1 MLKNNRFQLPP
12 STNAL
17 FHDLGVDAEVVLKR
31 AKLPADLF
39 VREDAMLN
47 RDEVVRIWQAFV
59 DECQIENLAVV
70 LGKAMVDSPFHPL
83 LFAARCSPNL
93 EVAMKRLADYKR
105 IMGPCTFTI
114 AYAGSDLILESRID
128 SGEEAIPT
136 DLIAMDFVFMVHLA
150 RLSSRT
156 ELRPKRV
163 ELDIIPAHVKELESF
178 LGVPV
183 YQGDCCRLVFTQA
196 DYKQPFLD
204 ADERLW
210 RMFEA
215 DFKGRLAAATGAE
228 SLQERVEA
236 VLLELLPA
244 GLANVD
250 EAASRLAMSRRT
262 LQRKLKE
269 DGKTFN
275 QMLSNTRAKLTKNY
289 LKQGTFSKTEIAFL
303 LGFSDPNSF
312 FRAYKSWGMDDGL
325 MMA

>member
-1 MLKNNRFQLPP
+1 MAKVNRFLLPP
-12 STNAL
+12 NTNAL
-17 FHDLGVDAEVVLKR
+17 FHDLGVDAEVVLRK
-31 AKLPADLF
+31 AQLPADIL
-39 VREDAMLN
+39 VRDDAYLT
-47 RDEVVRIWQAFV
+47 RDEVVRVYQAFIE
-59 DECQIENLAVV
+59 ECEVENLAVE

-83 LFAARCSPNL
+83 LFASRCSPNL
-93 EVAMKRLADYKR
+93 EVATKRMADYKR
-105 IMGPCTFTI
+105 IMGPCSFKV
-114 AYAGSDLILESRID
+114 AYDGDDLQLVSRID
-128 SGEEAIPT
+128 EGEEQIPT
-136 DLIAMDFVFMVHLA
+136 DLIAMDFVFLTHMA
-150 RLSSRT
+150 RGSSRQDI
-156 ELRPKRV
+156 RPKHV
-163 ELDIIPAHVKELESF
+163 QLDVIPAHVKELEAF

-183 YQGDCCRLVFTQA
+183 YKGDCCRITFAKQ
-196 DYKQPFLD
+196 DYRLPFLE

-215 DFKGRLAAATGAE
+215 DFKGRLAAASGAE
-228 SLQERVEA
+228 SLAERVEA

-262 LQRKLKE
+262 LQRKLKD

-275 QMLSNTRAKLTKNY
+275 QLLSATRAKLTKNY

>member
-1 MLKNNRFQLPP
+1 MAKINRFQLPP

-17 FHDLGVDAEVVLKR
+17 FKDLNVDPEVVLRK
-31 AKLPADLF
+31 AQLPTDFF
-39 VREDAMLN
+39 VREDALLT
-47 RDEVVRIWQAFV
+47 RDEVVRVWQAFV
-59 DECQIENLAVV
+59 EECEIENLAVV

-105 IMGPCTFTI
+105 IMGPCIFSI
-114 AYAGSDLILESRID
+114 AYDGDDMQLVSKIDDGS
-128 SGEEAIPT
+128 EAIPS
-136 DLIAMDFVFMVHLA
+136 DLIAMDFVFLVHLA
-150 RLSSRT
+150 RSSSRT

-163 ELDIIPAHVKELESF
+163 ELDIVPAHVKELEAF

-183 YQGDCCRLVFTQA
+183 YKSDCCRIVFA
-196 DYKQPFLD
+196 KKEYKQPFLE

-215 DFKGRLAAATGAE
+215 DFKGRLADASGMET
-228 SLQERVEA
+228 LDERVEA

-269 DGKTFN
+269 EGKTFN
-275 QMLSNTRAKLTKNY
+275 QLLSNTRAKLTKNY

>member
-1 MLKNNRFQLPP
+1 
-12 STNAL
+12 
-17 FHDLGVDAEVVLKR
+17 
-31 AKLPADLF
+31 
-39 VREDAMLN
+39 
-47 RDEVVRIWQAFV
+47 
-59 DECQIENLAVV
+59 
-70 LGKAMVDSPFHPL
+70 
-83 LFAARCSPNL
+83 
-93 EVAMKRLADYKR
+93 MKRLADYKR
-105 IMGPCTFTI
+105 IMGPCTFSI
-114 AYAGSDLILESRID
+114 AYDGDDIQLVSKIDDGSET
-128 SGEEAIPT
+128 IPS
-136 DLIAMDFVFMVHLA
+136 DLIAMDFVFLVHLA
-150 RLSSRT
+150 RSSSRT

-163 ELDIIPAHVKELESF
+163 ELDIIPEHVKELEAF

-183 YQGDCCRLVFTQA
+183 YKADCCRIVFA
-196 DYKQPFLD
+196 KKEYKQPFLE

-215 DFKGRLAAATGAE
+215 DFKGRLAEASGMET
-228 SLQERVEA
+228 LDERVEA

-250 EAASRLAMSRRT
+250 AAASRLAMSRRT

-275 QMLSNTRAKLTKNY
+275 QLLSATRAKLTKNY

-312 FRAYKSWGMDDGL
+312 FRAYKTWGMDDGL

>member
-1 MLKNNRFQLPP
+1 MAKINRFQLPP

-17 FHDLGVDAEVVLKR
+17 FKDLNVDPEVVLKK
-31 AKLPADLF
+31 AQLPTDFF
-39 VREDAMLN
+39 VREDALLT

-59 DECQIENLAVV
+59 EECDIENLAVV

-105 IMGPCTFTI
+105 IMGPCTFSI
-114 AYAGSDLILESRID
+114 AYDGDDIQLVSKIDDGSET
-128 SGEEAIPT
+128 IPS
-136 DLIAMDFVFMVHLA
+136 DLIAMDFVFLVHLA
-150 RLSSRT
+150 RSSSRT

-163 ELDIIPAHVKELESF
+163 ELDIIPEHVKELEAF

-183 YQGDCCRLVFTQA
+183 YKADCCRIVFA
-196 DYKQPFLD
+196 KKEYKQPFLE

-215 DFKGRLAAATGAE
+215 DFKGRLAEASGME
-228 SLQERVEA
+228 SLDERVEA

-275 QMLSNTRAKLTKNY
+275 QLLSATRAKLTKNY

-312 FRAYKSWGMDDGL
+312 FRAYKTWGMDDGL

>member
-1 MLKNNRFQLPP
+1 MAKINRFQLPP

-17 FHDLGVDAEVVLKR
+17 FKDLNVDPEVVLKK
-31 AKLPADLF
+31 AQLPTDFF
-39 VREDAMLN
+39 VREDALLT
-47 RDEVVRIWQAFV
+47 RDEVVRVWQAFV
-59 DECQIENLAVV
+59 EECEIENLAVV

-105 IMGPCTFTI
+105 IMGPCTFSV
-114 AYAGSDLILESRID
+114 AYDGDDVQLISRID
-128 SGEEAIPT
+128 DGSEAIPS
-136 DLIAMDFVFMVHLA
+136 DLIAMDFVFLVHLA
-150 RLSSRT
+150 RSSSRT

-163 ELDIIPAHVKELESF
+163 ELDIVPAHAKELEVF

-183 YQGDCCRLVFTQA
+183 HKADHCRIVFA
-196 DYKQPFLD
+196 KKEYKQPFLE

-215 DFKGRLAAATGAE
+215 DFKGRLAEASGMET
-228 SLQERVEA
+228 LDERVEA

-262 LQRKLKE
+262 LQRKLKD

-275 QMLSNTRAKLTKNY
+275 QLLSATRAKLTKNY

>member
-1 MLKNNRFQLPP
+1 MAKINRFQLPP
-12 STNAL
+12 TTNAL
-17 FHDLGVDAEVVLKR
+17 FKDLGVDAEVVLRK
-31 AKLPADLF
+31 AELPTDLF
-39 VREDAMLN
+39 VREDAMLT

-59 DECQIENLAVV
+59 EECEIENLAVV

-93 EVAMKRLADYKR
+93 EVATKRLADYKR
-105 IMGPCTFTI
+105 IMGPCTFSV
-114 AYAGSDLILESRID
+114 AYENDDMILESRID
-128 SGEEAIPT
+128 NGDENIPT
-136 DLIAMDFVFMVHLA
+136 DLIAMDFVFMLHLA
-150 RLSSRT
+150 RSSSRS

-163 ELDIIPAHVKELESF
+163 ELDVIPAHVKELEAF
-178 LGVPV
+178 IGVPV
-183 YQGDCCRLVFTQA
+183 HKGEYCRMVFAKA
-196 DYKQPFLD
+196 DYKKPFLE

-215 DFKGRLAAATGAE
+215 DFKGRLAAASGAE
-228 SLQERVEA
+228 SLHERVEA

-275 QMLSNTRAKLTKNY
+275 QLLSNTRAKLTKNY

-312 FRAYKSWGMDDGL
+312 FRAYKSWDMDDGL

>member
-1 MLKNNRFQLPP
+1 MAKINRFQLPP

-17 FHDLGVDAEVVLKR
+17 FKDLNVDPEVVLKK
-31 AKLPADLF
+31 AQLPTDFF
-39 VREDAMLN
+39 VREDALLT

-59 DECQIENLAVV
+59 EECDIENLAVV

-105 IMGPCTFTI
+105 IMGPCTFSI
-114 AYAGSDLILESRID
+114 AYDGDDIQLVSKIDDGSET
-128 SGEEAIPT
+128 IPS
-136 DLIAMDFVFMVHLA
+136 DLIAMDFVFLVHLA
-150 RLSSRT
+150 RSSSRT

-163 ELDIIPAHVKELESF
+163 ELDIIPEHVKELEAF

-183 YQGDCCRLVFTQA
+183 YKADCCRIVFA
-196 DYKQPFLD
+196 KKEYKQPFLE

-215 DFKGRLAAATGAE
+215 DFKGRLAEASGME
-228 SLQERVEA
+228 SLDERVEA

-250 EAASRLAMSRRT
+250 AAASRLAMSRRT

-275 QMLSNTRAKLTKNY
+275 QLLSATRAKLTKNY

-312 FRAYKSWGMDDGL
+312 FRAYKTWGMDDGL